1 MSLTHTDNRA
11 AQTTLLDPVILAS
24 LANLELVARA
34 VVDGFVMG
42 MHRSPK
48 YGFSQEFVEYR
59 AYAEGDDPRH
69 IDWNVYARTNR
80 TYIKRFLGE
89 TNSHLMILL
98 DTSASMGF
106 GSKKAN
112 NISKLQY
119 GKYLAASLAY
129 LAAKQHDAVGLM
141 TFNDEVV
148 DFRPPASRSGSL
160 QGVIH
165 SIDRAEAQ
173 QGTRL
178 SQPFKRF
185 QEHIRKRGLVA
196 VISDFY
202 CTPEEMQENI
212 RPLAMQG
219 QDVMMFHLLDPGEMQ
234 PDFRHSTLLEDMET
248 GTAVEV
254 SPTFMKKAYPER
266 IKAHIE
272 SIAQAARGINAD
284 HILVETGKPLDR
296 ALHSY
301 LTFREKRG

>member
-11 AQTTLLDPVILAS
+11 AQTTLLNPGILAS

-59 AYAEGDDPRH
+59 AYTEGDDPRY

-89 TNSHLMILL
+89 TNSHLMVLL

-106 GSKKAN
+106 GSKKAD

-119 GKYLAASLAY
+119 GKFLAASLAY
-129 LAAKQHDAVGLM
+129 LAAQQHDAVGVM

-165 SIDRAEAQ
+165 TIDRAEAE

-178 SQPFKRF
+178 SQPFTRF
-185 QEHIRKRGLVA
+185 RAHIRKRGLVA

-202 CTPEEMQENI
+202 CTAEEMQENI

-219 QDVMMFHLLDPGEMQ
+219 QDVMMFHLLDPGEMH
-234 PDFRHSTLLEDMET
+234 PDVRQSTLLEDMET

-254 SPTFMKKAYPER
+254 SPTFMKKEYPER
-266 IKAHIE
+266 VQAHIE
-272 SIAQAARGINAD
+272 SIRQAARGINAD
-284 HILVETGKPLDR
+284 HILVDTGEPLDR

>member
-11 AQTTLLDPVILAS
+11 AQTTLLNPGILAS

-59 AYAEGDDPRH
+59 AYTEGDDPRY
-69 IDWNVYARTNR
+69 IDWNVYARTDR

-112 NISKLQY
+112 DISKLQY

-129 LAAKQHDAVGLM
+129 LAAQQHDAVGVM

-165 SIDRAEAQ
+165 TIDRAEAQ

-178 SQPFKRF
+178 SQPFNRF
-185 QEHIRKRGLVA
+185 REHIRKRGLVA

-202 CTPEEMQENI
+202 CSPEEMQDNI

-219 QDVMMFHLLDPGEMQ
+219 QDVMMFHLLDPGEMR
-234 PDFRHSTLLEDMET
+234 PDVRKSTLLEDMET

-254 SPTFMKKAYPER
+254 SPTFMKQEYPER
-266 IKAHIE
+266 VQAHIE
-272 SIAQAARGINAD
+272 AIRQAARGINAD
-284 HILVETGKPLDR
+284 HILVDTGEPLDR